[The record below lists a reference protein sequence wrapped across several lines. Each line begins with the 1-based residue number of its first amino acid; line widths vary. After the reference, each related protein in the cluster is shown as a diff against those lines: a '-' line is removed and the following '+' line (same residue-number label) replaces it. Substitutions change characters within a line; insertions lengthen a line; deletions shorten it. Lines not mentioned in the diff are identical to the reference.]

1 MNLNNTM
8 NTNPDENDG
17 LFISKQK
24 VSTARAQL
32 EEAIAK
38 ENLADKGLSEEAI
51 EVEIQTYKNKN
62 D

>member
-1 MNLNNTM
+1 M